1 MACRYPGAQSLREF
15 WENVL
20 ARRQQFRRMPDCR
33 LPLSDYHDPDPA
45 VPDKTYLTRAAVLD
59 GFQFDAVARRIPR
72 STVESTDIVHWLAL
86 ETALLALEDA
96 GYGRDNVP
104 TERSGV
110 LLGNTLTGE
119 QTRAET
125 MRLRWPFV
133 RRTLAAAAV
142 GFPPEVVARLAE
154 VMERYYKSAFAP
166 VTEDT
171 LAGGL
176 SNTIA
181 GRICNFLDFHG
192 GGYTLDGACSSSLIA
207 IATAAAALENRDLD
221 LALAGGVDVSLD
233 PFELV
238 GFAKT
243 GALTAK
249 EMRVYD
255 RRASGFIPGEGC
267 GFVVLKRLE
276 DARSDGDYVYAV
288 LRGYGISSD
297 GRGGITAPSA
307 KGQAAAIRRAYERA
321 GYEMT
326 EIAFVEGHGTG
337 TAVGDPAELEGIALA
352 LGAAALPRS
361 CGVTSFKSIVGHT
374 KAAAGIGGFIK
385 AVMAVNRRV
394 LPPTAG
400 CSEPHPIFDDVA
412 RALYPILR
420 GEVRDPAQPL
430 RAGVTGAGFG
440 GINCHVTIESG
451 DAPAE
456 PLAPA
461 IEERALLVSHQSTE
475 VFPLSASSPA
485 ALDRRIREVAL
496 LAEGLAVCE
505 LTDLAAHL
513 AQELHRK
520 DRFRAAVVAGT
531 PEDLLGH
538 LERARELL
546 AAPPPAGGG
555 TATTPDR
562 EIWIGHAGRRSRVG
576 FVFPGQG
583 SQRLNMVWTLIE
595 RYPWARELLGRT
607 SAWLR
612 AVGAAPVEG
621 LIIRPL
627 DRAAD
632 RAQTEQWEGMLKR
645 TEVAQPAICLAS
657 LLWLRLLT
665 QLGIRPAAVG
675 GHSLGELSAFHAAGA
690 FSEEQLIGLAGIRG
704 AAMSAPAGEAG
715 AMVALA
721 CGGEAAEALLRRT
734 GGYAVVANLNGPRQ
748 TVISGEVATLEQ
760 VLQLAATE
768 HIPARR
774 LSVSNAFHSRLV
786 ARAAETLRTQAPI
799 PVIMGETTA
808 RPISA
813 MDGREVLAGA
823 DLRDYFGRQALAPV
837 NFIALVQALAQHCD
851 LLIEVGPGSVLSD
864 LVADIH
870 AGAGSVCLPVEARP
884 GRDRDLNI
892 VLAAFFA
899 GNGDPAWRV
908 LYENRLTRPFVA
920 ASERQF
926 IRNPCERPF
935 RVDDPTVKPVLLTA
949 AAGEADSELAR
960 AVNLSR
966 EELTEYLA
974 ARGDFLGAVIRADLG
989 TAPVR
994 LPPGAEERRGKKRE
1008 LPAESPT
1015 PVGPTAAS
1023 PEPEGSGSIEALL
1036 LNLVS
1041 RRTGFPSDTLA
1052 PGMRLLDD
1060 LNLDSIKT
1068 AELIAEAAKALDI
1081 AGRLDPSRYA
1091 RADLATVTEAL
1102 RQAVAERVA
1111 GGAAKVD
1118 PALALQRPVWVRNFA
1133 IDLVPAPLTEAD
1145 PGLGDWAEERVLV
1158 LTEPGE
1164 RDVGAEVARRLERCG
1179 AEVTQAFYAA
1189 AATPGRLPVG
1199 GFTTCIGILPRAG
1212 DPTAPH
1218 TALLSVVVDRL
1229 RIPAIL
1235 CDPSRGDG
1243 PTTVVWVQF
1252 GGGLFGAQ
1260 SSSARIEQCCAT
1272 AMAAG
1277 FHLERPE
1284 LKVRVL
1290 DFDSGADSERLA
1302 ELVGLE
1308 IRASGAY
1315 AAVSYDSAFTR
1326 RVPQSRPD
1334 EPSDY
1339 RPLPISWSA
1348 ADVILVTG
1356 GAKGITAECALAFAE
1371 ATGARM
1377 ALVGSTPHPG
1387 GAAPDPD
1394 TEIAGTLERYRSSG
1408 LTGRYFPCDVTDRD
1422 AVEALVSRVRRE
1434 MGEVT
1439 GVIHGAGLNRARR
1452 FEEVS
1457 TEEACR
1463 EIAPKVLGARNLCL
1477 ALHEAPLKLFIGFSS
1492 IIGITGMPGNAWYGF
1507 ANEALDL
1514 VLAGLKKRRAEIA
1527 VVSLAF
1533 SVWEQIGMGARLGTL
1548 ETLAARGVAA
1558 IPVREG
1564 LQRFLH
1570 LALHDPG
1577 RRLVVVTARLG
1588 GLDTW
1593 RHEERLLPADFRYL
1607 EKILAHTPGVELVA
1621 EARLS
1626 IQQDAYVQEHL
1637 WRGSFL
1643 FPAVFGL
1650 EAMAQAVAGVAG
1662 VAAFGAVRIEDIRLA
1677 RPIVVNPEH
1686 GVRVLIYAEAAE
1698 RAPGEARRTVRAGI
1712 TTELTNFA
1720 EDHFSA
1726 TFVFGAAEEPQ
1737 LEIVDLPSRPLDL
1750 DPPRDLYSWLL
1761 FQGPRFQRIR
1771 KIYRLDSRRCVF
1783 TAAGA
1788 DHGAAEHQA
1797 RPAEPRQRWLLGDP
1811 YFRDALLQSMQ
1822 IVVSR
1827 DICLPISIGALTRF
1841 PPHGET
1847 PAEILCVSDLR
1858 DRTGD
1863 QIHGTVCALGAD
1875 GRVIER
1881 LDGYVLKIL
1890 EHHPEN
1896 PTPEEIADPGPRD
1909 EAILQRELAYR
1920 AEGFGLVTPE
1930 IAMAYAPGIHEVTKD
1945 ERHDFER
1952 QVLQRAVA
1960 RARGTAAG
1968 SAEDLPVRWLAS
1980 GEPVLEGPGLP
1991 RVSCSHA
1998 DGRLLC
2004 VAGAESP
2011 QGCDLVPLG
2020 HRGLSDWQALLG
2032 EESSPPLRQ
2041 LMADGDSADLAG
2053 SRIWA
2058 ARESLF
2064 KSGITPRSEL
2074 SVDRR
2079 LGDGVVFRSG
2089 DPSAPLRFLTF
2100 PAVLTLNRTFM
2111 VALSCKAGRESQVT
2125 TPDGDGARHIAALGI
2140 DTGVYSFTVEDGPGG
2155 EPVFVM
2161 RFPVTFREAANL
2173 SRTLRF
2179 THYFSWIGRLREI
2192 MVQPIYEQ
2200 LVEHFSSGEWGM
2212 VTNYA
2217 ETAIVAEARSGDVV
2231 EGRLRLERISGETGS
2246 TLQFRYE
2253 WRKMLPQG
2261 GHEPIAFSAMGTTWV
2276 AVRGR
2281 GEVEVRPFP
2290 DFGRRFIEK
2299 LLPREAPRKATSD
2312 QPMPAP
2318 GSELGPEI
2326 TRAPEGP
2333 AQRSRALREEIFE
2346 TSLEDANLVG
2356 NIYFSH
2362 YYTWQGRVLDRFFAE
2377 ALPEFIKAETPAGE
2391 LRCLHCRVD
2400 HVHEAM
2406 PFDRILVRMY
2416 ATIVH
2421 ERGVRLRFDY
2431 FRLGADG
2438 REEKLAF
2445 GEHAAQWVEPAAGG
2459 AWMAAPLPEGLRRAL
2474 TSRLAIATTIPPAPQ
2489 SSPGGSPPA
2498 TQPAAGETGQD
2509 EVDSPSQCNCEA
2521 INVPGDG
2528 CPSPVPRPKQ
2538 QNKEA
2543 RQEYDVIV
2551 IGSGVGGLST
2561 AALCAKRG
2569 FRVLVLEQHHKP
2581 GGFCTSW
2588 ERIVHRD
2595 GERLRYVFDAGVHD
2609 VAGIQLDRA
2618 IGKLERELGI
2628 QGRIEWLR
2636 VDHEYVLPGRGGLKV
2651 PRRVEDFIEALAA
2664 WFPEERKGLQEFFA
2678 ELRVCY
2684 EEIYGRRPRA
2694 HLLRWADA
2702 TFPVFMDTY
2711 LHSHDLKSIFT
2722 ALTGYLTDD
2731 PEALS
2736 VSTAVPLFTF
2746 YFEGGHYPRGGSQV
2760 IADVLVSSIQAH
2772 QGVVR
2777 LRTPVS
2783 RIVIEQ
2789 GRAAGVELAGG
2800 AVVRG
2805 RAVVSNADTLHT
2817 FLELVG
2823 HEHLPSAFAERISR
2837 LRPSCSVFQMF
2848 LGLDYRPPWEPV
2860 TFVPTSRGSCAVNC
2874 PSKVD
2879 SSLAPPGH
2887 AVISV
2892 ISLIS
2897 HQEAGVWR
2905 RDEPGYKARKRE
2917 FGDELISSIELLMP
2931 GLRKHIVFRE
2941 EATPATVSRFAWTTS
2956 GAIYGLAID
2965 QWHPPLRSPVSGFYL
2980 AGAGTTRRP
2989 GVEDAVRSGIL
3000 AADAVCNEIDL
3011 PLGSVE
3017 Q

>member
-1 MACRYPGAQSLREF
+1 MDRGMKSRSASSGIAVVGMACRYPGAQSLREF

-45 VPDKTYLTRAAVLD
+45 APDKTYLTRAALLD
-59 GFQFDAVARRIPR
+59 GFQFDPVARRIPR

-133 RRTLAAAAV
+133 RRTLVAAAE
-142 GFPPEVVARLAE
+142 GLPPEVVERLAE
-154 VMERYYKSAFAP
+154 VMERYYKSAFVP
-166 VTEDT
+166 ITEDT

-192 GGYTLDGACSSSLIA
+192 GGYTVDGACSSSLIA

-243 GALTAK
+243 GALTSK

-412 RALYPILR
+412 RALYPIVR
-420 GEVRDPAQPL
+420 GEVRDPARPL

-456 PLAPA
+456 PLAPT

-475 VFPLSASSPA
+475 VFPVSASSPA
-485 ALDRRIREVAL
+485 ALDRRIREVAR

-505 LTDLAAHL
+505 MTDLAAHL

-520 DRFRAAVVAGT
+520 NRFRAAVVAGN
-531 PEDLLGH
+531 PEDLGEH

-562 EIWIGHAGRRSRVG
+562 EVWIGHAGRRNRVG
-576 FVFPGQG
+576 FIFPGQG
-583 SQRLNMVWTLIE
+583 SQRLNMAWTLIE
-595 RYPWARELLGRT
+595 RHPWARELRDRT

-612 AVGAAPVEG
+612 AVGAAPIEE
-621 LIIRPL
+621 LIFRPT

-632 RAQTEQWEGMLKR
+632 GAQTEEWEGLLKR

-657 LLWLRLLT
+657 MLWLRLLT
-665 QLGIRPAAVG
+665 QLGIRPAVVG
-675 GHSLGELSAFHAAGA
+675 GHSLGELSAFQAAGA
-690 FSEEQLIGLAGIRG
+690 FSEEQLIGLAGMRG
-704 AAMSAPAGEAG
+704 AAMSAPAGEVG
-715 AMVALA
+715 SMVALA
-721 CGGEAAEALLRRT
+721 CGGEEAEALLRRA
-734 GGYAVVANLNGPRQ
+734 GGYAVVANLNSPRQ
-748 TVISGEVATLEQ
+748 TVISGEVTTLEQ

-774 LSVSNAFHSRLV
+774 LSVSTAFHSRLV

-799 PVIMGETTA
+799 PVVMGETTA
-808 RPISA
+808 RLVSA
-813 MDGREVLAGA
+813 MDGREVRVGA
-823 DLRDYFGRQALAPV
+823 DLRDYFSRQVLAPV
-837 NFIALVQALAQHCD
+837 NFIALVQTLAQHCD
-851 LLIEVGPGSVLSD
+851 LLLEVGPGSVLSN
-864 LVADIH
+864 LIADIR
-870 AGAGSVCLPVEARP
+870 AGAGPVCLPVESRP

-908 LYENRLTRPFVA
+908 LCDNRLAHPFVA

-926 IRNPCERPF
+926 IRNPCEKPL
-935 RVDDPTVKPVLLTA
+935 RVDDQTAKPVLLAA
-949 AAGEADSELAR
+949 AAGEAESELAR
-960 AVNLSR
+960 AVDLSR
-966 EELTEYLA
+966 EELTGYLA
-974 ARGDFLGAVIRADLG
+974 ARGGFLGAVIRADLG
-989 TAPVR
+989 NAPVQP
-994 LPPGAEERRGKKRE
+994 LPGAEEKRRKKRE
-1008 LPAESPT
+1008 IPAESPT
-1015 PVGPTAAS
+1015 LAPVGPTAAS
-1023 PEPEGSGSIEALL
+1023 PEPEGPGSIEALL

-1091 RADLATVTEAL
+1091 RADLATVTAAL
-1102 RQAVAERVA
+1102 RQAVAERAA
-1111 GGAAKVD
+1111 GGGAEGD
-1118 PALALQRPVWVRNFA
+1118 PALAFQRPIWVRNFA
-1133 IDLVPAPLTEAD
+1133 IDLVPGPLPEAD
-1145 PGLGDWAEERVLV
+1145 PGFGDWAEERVLV

-1164 RDVGAEVARRLERCG
+1164 RDVGAEVARRLERYG

-1189 AATPGRLPVG
+1189 AASPGRLPVG
-1199 GFTTCIGILPRAG
+1199 EFTTCIGILPRAG

-1235 CDPSRGDG
+1235 CDPSRRDG

-1252 GGGLFGAQ
+1252 GGGLFGVQ

-1290 DFDSGADSERLA
+1290 DFESGADSERLA

-1308 IRASGAY
+1308 IQASGAY

-1326 RVPQSRPD
+1326 HVPQSRPD

-1339 RPLPISWSA
+1339 LPLPIRWSA
-1348 ADVILVTG
+1348 EDVILVTG

-1377 ALVGSTPHPG
+1377 ALVGSTPYPG
-1387 GAAPDPD
+1387 ETAPDPD
-1394 TEIAGTLERYRSSG
+1394 AEIAGTLERYRAAG
-1408 LTGRYFPCDVTDRD
+1408 LAGRYFPCDVTDRA

-1514 VLAGLKKRRAEIA
+1514 VLAGLRRRRPDLA

-1533 SVWEQIGMGARLGTL
+1533 SIWEQIGMGARMGSL

-1558 IPVREG
+1558 IPVSEG

-1570 LALHDPG
+1570 LTHHDPG
-1577 RRLVVVTARLG
+1577 RRLVVVAARLG

-1593 RHEERLLPADFRYL
+1593 RYEEHLLPADFRYL
-1607 EKILAHTPGVELVA
+1607 EKVRSFTPGVELVA
-1621 EARLS
+1621 EARLTLKR
-1626 IQQDAYVQEHL
+1626 DASVREHM

-1662 VAAFGAVRIEDIRLA
+1662 VADFGAVRIEDIRLA
-1677 RPIVVNPEH
+1677 RPIVVDPER
-1686 GVRVLIYAEAAE
+1686 GVRVLIYAEATE

-1712 TTELTNFA
+1712 TTERTNFA

-1737 LEIVDLPSRPLDL
+1737 LEIVDLPSRPLDV

-1771 KIYRLDSRRCVF
+1771 SIYRLDSRRCVF
-1783 TAAGA
+1783 TVSGL
-1788 DHGAAEHQA
+1788 DRGDAEHQA
-1797 RPAEPRQRWLLGDP
+1797 DPAEPQSRWLLGDP
-1811 YFRDALLQSMQ
+1811 FLRDALLQSMQ
-1822 IVVSR
+1822 IVVSQ
-1827 DICLPISIGALTRF
+1827 DICLPVSIGALTRYT
-1841 PPHGET
+1841 PHGET
-1847 PAEILCVSDLR
+1847 PEELLCVSDLL
-1858 DRTGD
+1858 DHSGD
-1863 QIHGTVCALGAD
+1863 LIQGTVFALGAD
-1875 GRVIER
+1875 GRAIER
-1881 LDGYVLKIL
+1881 LDGYLLKTL

-1909 EAILQRELAYR
+1909 EAILRRELAYR
-1920 AEGFGLVTPE
+1920 AEGLGLITPE
-1930 IAMAYAPGIHEVTKD
+1930 IAVAYAPGIREFAKD
-1945 ERHDFER
+1945 ERRDFAR
-1952 QVLQRAVA
+1952 HVLQRVVA
-1960 RARGTAAG
+1960 RAMGPEAG
-1968 SAEDLPVRWLAS
+1968 SAEELPLRWLES
-1980 GEPVLEGPGLP
+1980 GEPVLEGSGFP
-1991 RVSCSHA
+1991 RISFSHA

-2004 VAGAESP
+2004 VAGAGFP

-2020 HRGLSDWQALLG
+2020 QRDLSDWQGLLG
-2032 EESSPPLRQ
+2032 EEYPPLLRQ
-2041 LMADGDSADLAG
+2041 LMADGDSADVAG

-2058 ARESLF
+2058 AREALF

-2074 SVDRR
+2074 NVDRR
-2079 LGDGVVFRSG
+2079 LGDGVLFRSG

-2100 PAVLTLNRTFM
+2100 PAVLTLNRKFM
-2111 VALSCKAGRESQVT
+2111 VALTCKAGRESRVM
-2125 TPDGDGARHIAALGI
+2125 TPGGDGCRHIAALGI

-2161 RFPVTFREAANL
+2161 RFPVTFREAANP

-2179 THYFSWIGRLREI
+2179 THYFSWIGSLREI

-2200 LVEHFSSGEWGM
+2200 LVEQFSSGEWGM

-2217 ETAIVAEARSGDVV
+2217 ETAIVGEARSGDVV
-2231 EGRLRLERISGETGS
+2231 EGRLRLERISGKAGS
-2246 TLQFRYE
+2246 TLEFRYE
-2253 WRKMLPQG
+2253 WWKMLPLG
-2261 GHEPIAFSAMGTTWV
+2261 GREPIAFSSMGTTWV

-2290 DFGRRFIEK
+2290 DFGRHFIEK
-2299 LLPREAPRKATSD
+2299 LLPRAAHRSATPD
-2312 QPMPAP
+2312 QPAPAP

-2326 TRAPEGP
+2326 ARAPEGP
-2333 AQRSRALREEIFE
+2333 AQRSRSLREETFE

-2362 YYTWQGRVLDRFFAE
+2362 YYTWQGRVLDRFFAA
-2377 ALPEFIKAETPAGE
+2377 ALPEYVKSETPAGE
-2391 LRCLHCRVD
+2391 LRCLYCRVD

-2416 ATIVH
+2416 AAVVF

-2445 GEHAAQWVEPAAGG
+2445 GEHTAQWVEPAAEG

-2474 TSRLAIATTIPPAPQ
+2474 TSHLAVASTAPPTQDAGPVPAP
-2489 SSPGGSPPA
+2489 S
-2498 TQPAAGETGQD
+2498 
-2509 EVDSPSQCNCEA
+2509 
-2521 INVPGDG
+2521 
-2528 CPSPVPRPKQ
+2528 PKQ
-2538 QNKEA
+2538 QNREP
-2543 RQEYDVIV
+2543 RPEYDVIV
-2551 IGSGVGGLST
+2551 VGSGVGGLSA

-2569 FRVLVLEQHHKP
+2569 FRVLVLEQHYKP

-2588 ERIVHRD
+2588 ERIVRRN

-2609 VAGIQLDRA
+2609 VAGIQPERA
-2618 IGKLERELGI
+2618 IGRLERELGI
-2628 QGRIEWLR
+2628 RGRIEWLR

-2651 PRRVEDFIEALAA
+2651 PRRVEDFIEALAG
-2664 WFPEERKGLQEFFA
+2664 WFPEERQGLQEFFA
-2678 ELRVCY
+2678 EVRVCY
-2684 EEIYGRRPRA
+2684 DAVYGRRPRA

-2702 TFPVFMDTY
+2702 TFPVFLNAY
-2711 LHSHDLKSIFT
+2711 LRNHDLKSLFT

-2736 VSTAVPLFTF
+2736 VSTAIPLFTF

-2760 IADVLVSSIQAH
+2760 IADVLVSSIHAH

-2777 LRTPVS
+2777 LSTPVS
-2783 RIVIEQ
+2783 RIMIEQ
-2789 GRAAGVELAGG
+2789 GRANGVELADG
-2800 AVVRG
+2800 AVVHG
-2805 RAVVSNADTLHT
+2805 RTVVSNADTLRT
-2817 FLELVG
+2817 FMELVG
-2823 HEHLPSAFAERISR
+2823 PEHLPLAFADRISS

-2848 LGLDYRPPWEPV
+2848 LGVDFVPPWEPV
-2860 TFVPTSRGSCAVNC
+2860 TFVPTSRGTCAVNC

-2879 SSLAPPGH
+2879 PSLAPPGH
-2887 AVISV
+2887 AAISV
-2892 ISLIS
+2892 ISLMS
-2897 HQEAGVWR
+2897 HQDAGAWR
-2905 RDEPGYKARKRE
+2905 HDEPGYKARKHA
-2917 FGDELISSIELLMP
+2917 FGEDLLSAIEELLP
-2931 GLRKHIVFRE
+2931 GLRNHIVFRE
-2941 EATPATVSRFAWTTS
+2941 EATPATVSRFAWTTG

-2965 QWHPPLRSPVSGFYL
+2965 QWHPPATGPLEGLYL
-2980 AGAGTTRRP
+2980 SGAGTTRRP

-3000 AADAVCNEIDL
+3000 AADAVCNEIGH
-3011 PLGSVE
+3011 PLGRVE